1 MVSSAEPP
9 TTGATKSTT
18 SGALRHDRWRS
29 FGIATAV
36 VVVYAL
42 LVLTTHG
49 ALLTDGVTL
58 GGDARTSYWQDV
70 VFATESLRAGEAPLW
85 NPFERGGYPFSADPQ
100 PAIWSPLSWLV
111 YLLGLASG
119 GHGHWLQ
126 EIRQLAAPVLA
137 ACGVHLFLRRRGLS
151 HPAAGL
157 AGTILV
163 AGAFAQRTITM
174 ATYWPW
180 AYLGFILA
188 AIDATAL
195 RPSWANGRWLALTLL
210 LLVTSGFPPS
220 IFYALLIAVPYALL
234 RLSGAAGRKPAEG
247 TTQATTKARAQALLA
262 MTGAA
267 VVASLGALVVIVP
280 LLEQTALSWRA
291 ERGLDYI
298 LSNPASF
305 ADLWTLVDPLIR
317 GKELFIG
324 LLGLAMAAL
333 ALLEIGDR
341 RRRAEVLFWL
351 AITLFGT
358 LLAAAQET
366 PLLALC
372 ATYLPGFDLFRIA
385 SRYMILTHTGLA
397 LLAAYGLDL
406 ALRSAARRPSP
417 TAALTLRRRRV
428 LTALAIACLFVQVM
442 DLRRIEV
449 RGRFAAVQETAAGEA
464 LAAEIGDARA
474 YNEWT
479 LGPRG
484 GAVFSVRDW
493 RGRSKDPMS
502 FARYQEVERE
512 VSRRPDLLR
521 HFAVE
526 HLLVGGRREVAGR
539 PRLRRPAAI
548 RGTTLEGPYHLRFRA
563 PGPEVYWSG
572 EIVETAAGEGLRELR
587 TRAVGTAVIV
597 DEGELAE
604 AERDLLRRSA
614 EPAPAA
620 VVGDVV
626 DRRRNRLTVTIDAP
640 AAGIVTLAEVW
651 HPGWRAEV
659 DGVPASVHRTNHLLR
674 GVVVGPGAHRIE
686 LSYRPRSLPWVTGL
700 YGLAWLLIVVDPRLL
715 RRRRLTGS
723 PPRAG
728 NT

>member
-1 MVSSAEPP
+1 MASSAEPL
-9 TTGATKSTT
+9 TTGATI
-18 SGALRHDRWRS
+18 GATAGVVRHDRWRS
-29 FGIATAV
+29 LGIATAV
-36 VVVYAL
+36 VVAYAV

-49 ALLTDGVTL
+49 ALVTDGMTL

-70 VFATESLRAGEAPLW
+70 VFAVESLRAGEAPLW

-119 GHGHWLQ
+119 DHGHWLQ
-126 EIRQLAAPVLA
+126 ELRQLAAPVLA
-137 ACGVHLFLRRRGLS
+137 ASGVHLFLRRRGLS

-188 AIDATAL
+188 AIDATVE
-195 RPSWANGRWLALTLL
+195 RPGWSRGRWLALTLL

-234 RLSGAAGRKPAEG
+234 RLAHPLGSTPR
-247 TTQATTKARAQALLA
+247 ATRAKALLT

-267 VVASLGALVVIVP
+267 VVATLGALVVIVP

-305 ADLWTLVDPLIR
+305 ADLSTLLDPLVR
-317 GKELFIG
+317 GKQLFIG

-333 ALLEIGDR
+333 ALLEIGRR

-351 AITLFGT
+351 TIALFGS

-406 ALRSAARRPSP
+406 ALGSGAGGALATSATSA
-417 TAALTLRRRRV
+417 TALRRRRIV
-428 LTALAIACLFVQVM
+428 TALAVACLLVQVK
-442 DLRRIEV
+442 DLQRLEV
-449 RGRFAAVQETAAGEA
+449 RGRFAAPQELSAGEV
-464 LAAEIGDARA
+464 LAAEIGDARV

-502 FARYQEVERE
+502 FARYQEVERK
-512 VSRRPDLLR
+512 VSQRPALLR
-521 HFAVE
+521 HFAVT

-548 RGTTLEGPYHLRFRA
+548 RGTSPQAPYHLRFSE
-563 PGPEVYWSG
+563 PGPEVYWSA
-572 EIVETAAGEGLRELR
+572 EIVETAAGEGLKELSK
-587 TRAVGTAVIV
+587 RAVGTAVIV
-597 DEGELAE
+597 DEGELLAP
-604 AERDLLRRSA
+604 ERALLERSA
-614 EPAPAA
+614 EGSRAA
-620 VVGDVV
+620 VVGDVI
-626 DRRRNRLTVTIDAP
+626 DRRRNRITVEIDAP

-651 HPGWRAEV
+651 HPGWYAEV
-659 DGVPASVHRTNHLLR
+659 DGVSAPVHRTNHLLR

-686 LSYRPRSLPWVTGL
+686 LVYRPRSLPWVAGL
-700 YGLAWLLIVVDPRLL
+700 FGLAWLLILVDPRLL
-715 RRRRLTGS
+715 RRRR
-723 PPRAG
+723 ADD
-728 NT
+728 